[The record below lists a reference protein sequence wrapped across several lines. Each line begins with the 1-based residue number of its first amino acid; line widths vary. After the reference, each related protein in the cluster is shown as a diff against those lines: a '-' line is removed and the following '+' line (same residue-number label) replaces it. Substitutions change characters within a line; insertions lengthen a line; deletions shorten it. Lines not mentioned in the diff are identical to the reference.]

1 MINAEPSLDAAKGLS
16 GHTFLTYLSGKG
28 WAARPSRVE
37 GIYIL
42 SKRPRGY
49 AEDVEILLPVVRQFG
64 DELKRIADAL
74 RTVAAVE
81 GRSEARISGD
91 VRVLGNGS
99 RTAQA
104 RSRKARPRST
114 IRPPRRP

>member
-1 MINAEPSLDAAKGLS
+1 MIDAEPSLDAAKGLN
-16 GHTFLTYLSGKG
+16 GRTFLTYLAGKG
-28 WAARPSRVE
+28 WTARPSRVQ
-37 GIYIL
+37 GVVIV

-64 DELKRIADAL
+64 DELKRFADAL

-81 GRSEARISGD
+81 GRSEASISGD
-91 VRVLGNGS
+91 VRVLGDEG

-104 RSRKARPRST
+104 RSHKARPRST
-114 IRPPRRP
+114 TGQKRRS

>member
-1 MINAEPSLDAAKGLS
+1 MIDAEPSLEAAKGLS
-16 GHTFLTYLSGKG
+16 GPMFLTYLAEKG
-28 WAARPSRVE
+28 WTERPSRVQ
-37 GIYIL
+37 GIVIL

-64 DELKRIADAL
+64 DEQKRIADAL

-91 VRVLGNGS
+91 VRILGSGS

-114 IRPPRRP
+114 TGPKRRS

>member
-1 MINAEPSLDAAKGLS
+1 MIDAEPSLDAAKGLS
-16 GHTFLTYLSGKG
+16 GNTFLTYLSAKG
-28 WAARPSRVE
+28 WAARPSRVQ
-37 GIYIL
+37 GMYIV

-81 GRSEARISGD
+81 GRSEASISGD
-91 VRVLGNGS
+91 VRVLSNES

-114 IRPPRRP
+114 TRPTKKS